1 MLYFQISCPN
11 PASQFLQIK
20 LNLNILEKRTVSIQ
34 LSAWRAGRYQLANF
48 AQNIRGFQ
56 VFDEKNNPVPFEKL
70 SKDSWSILPTS
81 AGSVH
86 ISYEYWAG
94 KMDAGSAWADDE
106 QVYINLVNCCFEVL
120 GRSEEEIEVAL
131 DLPNFPKQITTLI
144 PISSS
149 IWKAENFQMLADST
163 ILAAK
168 DLNHWE
174 YQVDETA
181 FHVWI
186 HGEVH
191 FDKNLFLD
199 RFKAFSQKLIL
210 DFGEFPESEY
220 HFIFQLLP
228 YPHYHG
234 VEHRRGTV
242 ITFGPAESLQEATQM
257 EELLGVSCHEL
268 YHAWNVCRIRP
279 KELSPYDFSKEA
291 YSKCGLIL
299 EGVTTYMGDLY
310 LLKSGVYDLATY
322 LRHLEKIVNR
332 EAASFGWQN
341 YTIQESSYDLWLD
354 GYVPGVTDRKV
365 NIYTRGA
372 LLTLCIDLL
381 LLKNGSSLAQV
392 MRKMWVDFGK
402 PFIGYELADFENAVF
417 SEFSETSE
425 IRAFFADFVS
435 GYQDLFP
442 TLRTLLTEIG
452 ISLEET
458 YGEDWLLHERGVR
471 TSSAGIISQLH
482 PDSNAFFS
490 LMKNDRIVNWPMGK
504 AIESG
509 PLQLQI
515 ERNGRMLEVSLSEKS
530 ESFFPIYQLFQTDTT
545 PTRENW
551 KA

>member
-1 MLYFQISCPN
+1 MIQFHISCQN
-11 PASQFLQIK
+11 PTSQFLQIR
-20 LNLNILEKRTVSIQ
+20 LILDIFEKKQFSIQ
-34 LSAWRAGRYQLANF
+34 LPSWRAGRYQLANF
-48 AQNIRGFQ
+48 SQNIRGFK
-56 VFDEKNNPVPFEKL
+56 VLDEKNNPVPFEKS
-70 SKDSWSILPTS
+70 SKDCWIILPTRT
-81 AGSVH
+81 GSVQ

-131 DLPNFPKQITTLI
+131 DLPNFPKQISTMN

-174 YQVDETA
+174 YQVAETA

-210 DFGEFPESEY
+210 DLGEFPEPEY

-242 ITFGPAESLQEATQM
+242 ITFGPAESLQEPAQM

-279 KELSPYDFSKEA
+279 KELLPYDFSKEA
-291 YSKCGLIL
+291 YSECGLIL

-310 LLKSGVYDLATY
+310 LLKSGVYNLATY

-332 EAASFGWQN
+332 EAAGFGWKN
-341 YTIQESSYDLWLD
+341 YTIQQSSYDLWLD
-354 GYVPGVTDRKV
+354 GYVPGIADRKV

-372 LLTLCIDLL
+372 LLALCTDIL

-392 MRKMWVDFGK
+392 MRKMWTVFGK
-402 PFIGYELADFENAVF
+402 PFIGYELADFEKTVF
-417 SEFSETSE
+417 GEFPDQTE
-425 IRAFFADFVS
+425 IRAFYADFID

-442 TLRTLLTEIG
+442 TLKSLLNEIG
-452 ISLEET
+452 IKLEET
-458 YGEDWLLHERGVR
+458 ISEDWLLHKLGIR
-471 TSSAGIISQLH
+471 TSDDGVVSQLH
-482 PDSNAFFS
+482 PDSNAFFI
-490 LMKNDRIVNWPMGK
+490 LMKNDRILNFPVDK
-504 AIESG
+504 RAESTV
-509 PLQLQI
+509 LNLQI
-515 ERNGRMLEVSLSEKS
+515 SRNGRILNLDVPSENGN
-530 ESFFPIYQLFQTDTT
+530 FYPPYQLSQKEAKPTT
-545 PTRENW
+545 ERW